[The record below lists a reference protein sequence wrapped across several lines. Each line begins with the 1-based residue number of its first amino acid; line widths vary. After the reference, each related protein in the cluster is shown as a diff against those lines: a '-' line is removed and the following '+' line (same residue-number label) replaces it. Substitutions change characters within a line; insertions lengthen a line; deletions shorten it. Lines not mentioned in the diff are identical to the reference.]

1 MRRNELRQR
10 RLAEQDMLLARMRG
24 LERADVFGG
33 ALGKVAAVI
42 VCSRAAQRIARDG
55 LTLPTGRPI
64 ARVARSRTPE
74 RHGAAGVPVGHRPAF
89 GFASAR
95 VTAS

>member
-42 VCSRAAQRIARDG
+42 VCYENA
-55 LTLPTGRPI
+55 
-64 ARVARSRTPE
+64 E
-74 RHGAAGVPVGHRPAF
+74 
-89 GFASAR
+89 
-95 VTAS
+95 